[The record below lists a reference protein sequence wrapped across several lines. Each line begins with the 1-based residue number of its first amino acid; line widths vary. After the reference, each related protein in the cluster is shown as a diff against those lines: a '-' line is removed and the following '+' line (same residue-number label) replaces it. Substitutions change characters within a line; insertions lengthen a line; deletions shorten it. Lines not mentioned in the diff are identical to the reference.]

1 MIILGLTG
9 SIAMGKSTVAE
20 MFSNKGIPVISADKI
35 VHDLYEGK
43 AVPLIE
49 TAFPGS
55 THENKVDRQKLM
67 QSLLKQ
73 NEGFE
78 KLEAI
83 IHPLVRQEEWRFIQQ
98 QKTTGSETIIIEI
111 PLLFETGAEALMDA
125 VILVSAPAEIQK
137 QRALA
142 RPGMS
147 EEKFTS
153 LVEKQMPDAT
163 KRERADYI
171 IETHTSLEETQT
183 AVNSLIE
190 TVKKQIKPKAY
201 QKWAELNL

>member
-20 MFSNKGIPVISADKI
+20 MFSAQGIPVISADKI

-43 AVPLIE
+43 AAPLIE
-49 TAFPGS
+49 AAFPGS

-83 IHPLVRQEEWRFIQQ
+83 IHPLVRQEE
-98 QKTTGSETIIIEI
+98 
-111 PLLFETGAEALMDA
+111 
-125 VILVSAPAEIQK
+125 
-137 QRALA
+137 
-142 RPGMS
+142 
-147 EEKFTS
+147 
-153 LVEKQMPDAT
+153 
-163 KRERADYI
+163 
-171 IETHTSLEETQT
+171 
-183 AVNSLIE
+183 
-190 TVKKQIKPKAY
+190 
-201 QKWAELNL
+201 